1 MSTNSRMLHTR
12 IYCTREFID
21 VFLPEHRKAAAV
33 FQQNRNPR
41 SWRKLL
47 HFKREEYVTFHVS
60 MQTIQRL
67 GGFWFYQTQHES
79 LFSYK
84 FQIIKLLWRSTVLK
98 HSNTHIQDIY
108 LSYLRC
114 KEAWQNFGGLKEP
127 MNNLQLSVGYAWF
140 QRPFWER
147 FLPAVFSHHFPNTKK
162 NTYWISIHTNQ
173 WETELPTLQVMRL
186 PETHPNLRQDTLSMS
201 FPGGS
206 TMGLNRL
213 QPMDETNY
221 GQFHQNFV
229 KRNGYSQKV
238 GESTSSHFHLHV
250 SSVFLNSPYHQH
262 LPMLGFGVT
271 RITLNDNTP
280 LLEWRFHWQILTKF
294 VTWKSVGWYTL
305 LFQQSVGVNSQTT
318 LINATWIWC

>member
-127 MNNLQLSVGYAWF
+127 MNNLQLSVSCAWF

-147 FLPAVFSHHFPNTKK
+147 FPPAVFSHHFSRLCFPRLILWRFCSNLPLKIH
-162 NTYWISIHTNQ
+162 WILIHTNPWNRTSNPPSHEIARNSSESEATRRSRCLFLAQ
-173 WETELPTLQVMRL
+173 RWV
-186 PETHPNLRQDTLSMS
+186 D
-201 FPGGS
+201 GS
-206 TMGLNRL
+206 AEK
-213 QPMDETNY
+213 PMDETNY
-221 GQFHQNFV
+221 G
-229 KRNGYSQKV
+229 S
-238 GESTSSHFHLHV
+238 V
-250 SSVFLNSPYHQH
+250 SPIWVFP
-262 LPMLGFGVT
+262 
-271 RITLNDNTP
+271 
-280 LLEWRFHWQILTKF
+280 
-294 VTWKSVGWYTL
+294 
-305 LFQQSVGVNSQTT
+305 
-318 LINATWIWC
+318 

>member
-47 HFKREEYVTFHVS
+47 HFKCEEYVTFHVS

-98 HSNTHIQDIY
+98 HSNRHIQDDIY

-127 MNNLQLSVGYAWF
+127 MNNLQLSVSCAWF

-147 FLPAVFSHHFPNTKK
+147 FPPAVFSHHFSRLCFPRLILWRFCSKFPLK
-162 NTYWISIHTNQ
+162 IHWILIHTNQ

-186 PETHPNLRQDTLSMS
+186 PETHPFESEAGYALDVFSWWLND
-201 FPGGS
+201 GS
-206 TMGLNRL
+206 QSAEKPR
-213 QPMDETNY
+213 DETNY
-221 GQFHQNFV
+221 GQFHQYLV
-229 KRNGYSQKV
+229 TGNGYSQKV
-238 GESTSSHFHLHV
+238 GEATSSYLHLQ
-250 SSVFLNSPYHQH
+250 VFSFSKHT
-262 LPMLGFGVT
+262 LPS
-271 RITLNDNTP
+271 
-280 LLEWRFHWQILTKF
+280 ILT
-294 VTWKSVGWYTL
+294 
-305 LFQQSVGVNSQTT
+305 
-318 LINATWIWC
+318 NA